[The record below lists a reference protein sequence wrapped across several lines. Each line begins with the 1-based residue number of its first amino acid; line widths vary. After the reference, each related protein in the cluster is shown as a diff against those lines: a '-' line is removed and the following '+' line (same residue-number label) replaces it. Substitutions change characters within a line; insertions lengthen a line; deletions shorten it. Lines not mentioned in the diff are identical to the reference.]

1 MFSNFYIDKYQTTDT
16 IIQRKKLN
24 KAFFLLKEPNEKGE
38 NKQAP
43 YLNIVSGDVH
53 PFQIREL

>member
-1 MFSNFYIDKYQTTDT
+1 MFSNFYIDKYQTNDT
-16 IIQRKKLN
+16 IIQRKRLN

-43 YLNIVSGDVH
+43 YLNIVSGDVY

>member
-1 MFSNFYIDKYQTTDT
+1 MFSNFYIDKYQTSDT
-16 IIQRKKLN
+16 IIRRKHLN

-53 PFQIREL
+53 